1 MMFYFFKKKKNL
13 KRLNFELTLLNLPYD
28 RPNNFEGLLINKQ
41 IKSHSSSWV
50 AKLWFEIHMLESQRL
65 WAVENRSHKFMGSEK

>member
-1 MMFYFFKKKKNL
+1 M

-50 AKLWFEIHMLESQRL
+50 AKL
-65 WAVENRSHKFMGSEK
+65 